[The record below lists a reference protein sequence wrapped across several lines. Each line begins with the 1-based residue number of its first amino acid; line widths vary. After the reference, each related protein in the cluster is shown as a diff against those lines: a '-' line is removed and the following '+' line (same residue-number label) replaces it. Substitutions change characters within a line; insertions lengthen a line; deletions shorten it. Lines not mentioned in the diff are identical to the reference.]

1 MIFANHFETA
11 PFLCLLDYERW
22 LLATVWW
29 IVATNLA
36 FRLNSPQI
44 IRHHIKSSKIKQ
56 ILRKLAKN
64 CLIFCF
70 VCDT

>member
-36 FRLNSPQI
+36 FRRKVSPTEALDWT
-44 IRHHIKSSKIKQ
+44 HY
-56 ILRKLAKN
+56 
-64 CLIFCF
+64 
-70 VCDT
+70 